1 MNIGNSH
8 TSRIVSLNTNDNRN
22 MKRLLPAL
30 LATLLPMLALAQ
42 LVPDLSTMTQPCRHV
57 HAARYLP
64 LKDTR
69 ASLYEYDVTFYRL
82 ELLPSM
88 TTRYLNGK
96 TTIHFKTIQETNS
109 LLFDLAATMQVDSII
124 QGRKKIS
131 FTHGADNQLKL
142 QLPQTIPAGQLDSVA
157 IYYQGEPANSG
168 FDSYV
173 FEFRNQTKPT
183 LWTLSEPY
191 GARDWWPCKQTL
203 NDKADSV
210 EVLVTIPSN
219 LKAASNGV
227 LQQVS
232 QLPGG
237 LQTWRWKHRYP
248 IATYLIAFAVADY
261 EVYSNEVTINNKKLD
276 ILNYI
281 YPEHLATAQSATV
294 RVPEMI
300 ALYSELFGAYP
311 FLEEKY
317 GHAEFGWGGGMEH
330 QTMSFMGGWNYD
342 LMAHE
347 LAHQWFGDAV
357 TCGSWQ
363 DIWLNEG
370 FASYLTAL
378 CYENIE
384 TAYWRPW
391 KNIIRNSV
399 LATDQGTVFVDDT
412 SNVSRIFS
420 GRLTYNKASAVLHM
434 LRWVVGD
441 QNFYKGIRSYFT
453 APEINFKFGRTSQLQ
468 SYLEKESGKDLDAFF
483 NQWIYGQGHP
493 IYQFNW
499 SQNAQGL
506 VTITAT
512 QTTSNPSTPLFELP
526 LPFKLKNATNDS
538 LVVFNNN
545 AAQQSWQIQLPFNVD
560 SLIFDP
566 DIWIMGELN
575 SITTASK
582 HLHTLNY
589 NAGPNPVTDQA
600 WVKFETP
607 FTGNWNLIDLQGK
620 IVQKGSAQ
628 SVTFLEFSWQAL
640 TPGTYFLQL
649 QDTHGTISRIPWVK
663 I

>member
-1 MNIGNSH
+1 MNIGNS
-8 TSRIVSLNTNDNRN
+8 SRTIAVSLINNDYRK
-22 MKRLLPAL
+22 MKRLLTAIIAAIFPL
-30 LATLLPMLALAQ
+30 LAGAQ
-42 LVPDLSTMTQPCRHV
+42 VVPDLSTMNQPCRHV
-57 HAARYLP
+57 HPSRFFP
-64 LKDTR
+64 SKDTR
-69 ASLYEYDVTFYRL
+69 ASLYEYDVTYYRL

-88 TTRYLNGK
+88 TSRYLSGK
-96 TTIHFKTIQETNS
+96 TTIHFKTIQETNTLS
-109 LLFDLAATMQVDSII
+109 LDLAASMQVDSVLKA
-124 QGRKKIS
+124 GKKIT
-131 FTHGADNQLKL
+131 FTHTANHQLKL
-142 QLPQTIPAGQLDSVA
+142 QLPETLLLGQSDSVA
-157 IYYQGEPANSG
+157 VFYKGEPANSG

-173 FEFRNQTKPT
+173 FELRNQTKPT

-210 EVLVTIPSN
+210 EILVTIPAS
-219 LKAASNGV
+219 LKAASNGL
-227 LQQVS
+227 LQNVS
-232 QLPGG
+232 PAPGG

-281 YPEHLATAQSATV
+281 YPENLNTAKNATV

-300 ALYSELFGAYP
+300 QLYSELFGDYP

-391 KNIIRNSV
+391 KTIIRNSV

-441 QNFYKGIRSYFT
+441 KDFYKGIKSYFT
-453 APEINFKFGRTSQLQ
+453 APEIHHKFGKTPQLQ
-468 SYLEKESGKDLDAFF
+468 AYLEKESGKDLDVFF

-526 LPFKLKNATNDS
+526 LPFKLKNATQDS
-538 LVVFNNN
+538 LVIFNNN
-545 AAQQSWQIQLPFNVD
+545 AAQQSWQVLLPFQAD
-560 SLIFDP
+560 SLLFDP
-566 DIWIMGELN
+566 EIWIMGEVN

-582 HLHTLNY
+582 HLHTLNFS
-589 NAGPNPVTDQA
+589 AGPNPVTDQA
-600 WVKFETP
+600 WINFETP
-607 FTGNWNLIDLQGK
+607 FTGSWDLINVQGQR
-620 IVQKGSAQ
+620 IQQGQARNVSL
-628 SVTFLEFSWQAL
+628 LEFNWQTLPA
-640 TPGTYFLQL
+640 GMYYLQL
-649 QDTHGTISRIPWVK
+649 HSPGATIQRIPWVK